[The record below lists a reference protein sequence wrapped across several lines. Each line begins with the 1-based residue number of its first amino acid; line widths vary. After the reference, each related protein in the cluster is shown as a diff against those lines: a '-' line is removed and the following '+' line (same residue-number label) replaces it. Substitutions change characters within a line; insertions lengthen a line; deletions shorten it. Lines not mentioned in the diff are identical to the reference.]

1 MKFFVLEN
9 FMKNFCHLQFNL
21 DHCMWK

>member
-1 MKFFVLEN
+1 MTFCVGEFYEKFL
-9 FMKNFCHLQFNL
+9 CHLQFNL